1 MLCSRAKL
9 KLIFST
15 AACEWACL
23 SRDGNLSESE
33 GEMDGPANEVT
44 LPQKL
49 TSRGNVEAGKSA
61 IK

>member
-1 MLCSRAKL
+1 M
-9 KLIFST
+9 
-15 AACEWACL
+15 AAYEWDCL